1 MGAITPASSRAEET
15 KTHKIEFQCP
25 NCGHPSDHAETR
37 CPKCG
42 MLGSGQYGRV
52 RGTMPPFAMTQDD
65 GSATTNRHPGQS
77 SEVYRTPLQESESS
91 QLKDI
96 APKRW
101 LRQSKGLAAEDFPAP
116 EKLRNKDR
124 RGWGPSPAA
133 LVLRIAGIV
142 ILLVI
147 IGVGIFQL
155 INSNVI
161 QTAFSRIPKIDLP
174 KLEFPQASAAKPPV
188 IIDTT
193 APLISNILVT
203 EVNDTNAV
211 ITWTTDEPSTTQ
223 VEYGTT
229 ISFGKT
235 SALNDELVTKH
246 TVKLSALNPN
256 TQYYYKVRSKDA
268 GGNLAT
274 SNAEEK
280 FSTATP
286 PDVNPPV
293 ISGIKIA
300 DISDT
305 TATITW
311 ITDEKAT
318 GVIEYGA
325 SVAYGT
331 TVQEDSLLT
340 NHSLTLSGL
349 EPEKT
354 YFFRIKSKDA
364 NKNEA
369 MSEITQ
375 PFKTLTPVPT
385 GPDVGKR
392 APDFKVYTLDGA
404 SITLSSLRGK
414 IVMVNFWALGAVPAW
429 LKCLILTLYIKHCP
443 VQIK

>member
-1 MGAITPASSRAEET
+1 
-15 KTHKIEFQCP
+15 
-25 NCGHPSDHAETR
+25 
-37 CPKCG
+37 
-42 MLGSGQYGRV
+42 
-52 RGTMPPFAMTQDD
+52 
-65 GSATTNRHPGQS
+65 
-77 SEVYRTPLQESESS
+77 LQESESS

-101 LRQSKGLAAEDFPAP
+101 LRQSKGLAAEDIPAP
-116 EKLRNKDR
+116 EKLRGKSHK
-124 RGWGPSPAA
+124 GWGPSPSIQ
-133 LVLRIAGIV
+133 VFRVAGIV

-155 INSNVI
+155 ISSKII
-161 QTAFSRIPKIDLP
+161 QTAFSGIPKIVLP
-174 KLEFPQASAAKPPV
+174 KVEFPQAGASKPLV

-193 APLISNILVT
+193 APLISNVLIT

-223 VEYGTT
+223 VEYGPT
-229 ISFGKT
+229 INYGKT
-235 SALNDELVTKH
+235 SALNEVLDTKH
-246 TVKLSALNPN
+246 AVKLSALNPN
-256 TQYYYKVRSKDA
+256 TSYYYKVKSKDA

-274 SNAEEK
+274 SNTEEK
-280 FSTATP
+280 FSTKSP

-293 ISGIKIA
+293 ISGIKIT
-300 DISDT
+300 DISDS
-305 TATITW
+305 TAIITW
-311 ITDEKAT
+311 ITDEKAA

-325 SVAYGT
+325 SVAYGS

-364 NKNEA
+364 NNNEGI
-369 MSEITQ
+369 SDTTQ
-375 PFKTLTPVPT
+375 PFKTLAPVPT

-414 IVMVNFWALGAVPAW
+414 IVIVNFWALGCGACMAEMPDIDSVYKTLSGSEKIKILAVNLDMYPEFVQKAVVQEKW
-429 LKCLILTLYIKHCP
+429 SLPIYVDSDRVAGQAYQIRYIPRTFFIDSSGIIRKK
-443 VQIK
+443 QEGSFGSADEIKEALNSLQ